1 MIRSLFLVMVLMC
14 SFFSAYPSLQ
24 PNIDV
29 DTCSCKMEILEI
41 HKRKSAYII
50 YSRIEKD
57 SSLIAIVSFKKRCRN
72 GEKIKIGEKY
82 TIRIF
87 PYYKDDILPNHSILF
102 IVIKDGKKV
111 SIPST
116 GWMSNVYTSP
126 DLVGLKIID
135 RDGISP

>member
-1 MIRSLFLVMVLMC
+1 MIRPLVLVMFFIG
-14 SFFSAYPSLQ
+14 SFLRAYSSLQ
-24 PNIDV
+24 PNIDA

-41 HKRKSAYII
+41 HKKKSAYII

-111 SIPST
+111 SVPST

-126 DLVGLKIID
+126 DLIGLRIIERQTD
-135 RDGISP
+135 SQ